1 MDHTP
6 EEQNPMAGRPAA
18 DHSSRLEAIDQAQRR
33 QEAADKTQNT
43 TSDDTV
49 FSQPI
54 VEALSPKDAD
64 QPAPII
70 TQEEIEYEES
80 PRINW
85 TAVICTAIVAASIT
99 VILCVAQP
107 WNRHGGAAQEMVA
120 AADTSRTVPDES
132 LTMDE
137 TNPSDNQEVTLVEP
151 TEPVEPHL
159 VTAENTPADVTAQE
173 IEKEEQVVK
182 PTVETLPVE
191 RITVTGTSNPYNS
204 IRLIDASSR
213 PLTKSEVEQMT
224 RAELALAR
232 NAIYARHGYQFN
244 NPELREFFSHQ
255 KWFKASDVK
264 REDIPFTKTELDN
277 IRLIQAQEHK

>member
-1 MDHTP
+1 MDYNP
-6 EEQNPMAGRPAA
+6 EEQNPLTGRPAA

-33 QEAADKTQNT
+33 QEAADETQNT
-43 TSDDTV
+43 ASDDTV

-85 TAVICTAIVAASIT
+85 TAVICTAIVAVSIT
-99 VILCVAQP
+99 VILCVVQP

-120 AADTSRTVPDES
+120 AADTSRTAPDES

-151 TEPVEPHL
+151 TEPVEPQL

-173 IEKEEQVVK
+173 IEQEEQVVK

-213 PLTKSEVEQMT
+213 PLTKNEVEQMT